1 MDANII
7 NYMGVDITLVPT
19 RLITEEL
26 NNFAKIISK
35 KIKVVIVTIP
45 TTKLDNHYPILKD
58 EDKTYTYIYLYFIIQ
73 TAECKLCP
81 SFHFGEKPKHFL
93 TFSHM
98 QQKNVMI
105 NKINQLRKELE
116 EKTNFGVIKCTK
128 KVNDIPEGDKIIDLL
143 TSDQQITFGNY
154 LLALVGTKEHY
165 IDFVL
170 SIQDREERKRKLEAY
185 IYNTVRN
192 MDVESR
198 KKLLLYTNVYD
209 IQDSTIRE
217 LVFLYNYLIKY

>member
-35 KIKVVIVTIP
+35 EIKVVIVTIP

-143 TSDQQITFGNY
+143 TSDQNITFGDY
-154 LLALVGTKEHY
+154 LLGLVETKEHY
-165 IDFVL
+165 IDSIL
-170 SIQDREERKRKLEAY
+170 SIQDREERKRKLEY
-185 IYNTVRN
+185 YVRNTVYNTSS
-192 MDVESR
+192 ESKKIMPIYTAVDNIQDFTI
-198 KKLLLYTNVYD
+198 KKLVLLYNH
-209 IQDSTIRE
+209 IIR
-217 LVFLYNYLIKY
+217 Y